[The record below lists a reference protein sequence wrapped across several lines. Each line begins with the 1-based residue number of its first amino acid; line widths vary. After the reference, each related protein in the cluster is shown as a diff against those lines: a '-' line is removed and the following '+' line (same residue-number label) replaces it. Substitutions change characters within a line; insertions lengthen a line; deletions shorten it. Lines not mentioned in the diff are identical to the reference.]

1 MKGSADGLF
10 PPGISHFSD
19 SIQFFSTDLCRP
31 LTFSKS
37 GEDSLHGIS
46 VTTFDLSV
54 DNFANSSVCP
64 DNKCY
69 NNNIPSGVQVS
80 NDKTLTNQHIA
91 IHESIKKVKLPSVL
105 IRAGRCPKAY
115 IHVDK
120 VRRSR
125 SGGNLSLPGCLS
137 VTPSSIQSC

>member
-1 MKGSADGLF
+1 MNTGEGDIRNLGRIETWQSRDRTDAFEGECGKVRRMIMLTVHSPSDTKVKGSADGLF

-19 SIQFFSTDLCRP
+19 SIQFYSTDLCRP

-69 NNNIPSGVQVS
+69 NNNIPNGVQVTFNAI
-80 NDKTLTNQHIA
+80 NDKAQLSK
-91 IHESIKKVKLPSVL
+91 HEN
-105 IRAGRCPKAY
+105 Y
-115 IHVDK
+115 
-120 VRRSR
+120 
-125 SGGNLSLPGCLS
+125 
-137 VTPSSIQSC
+137 

>member
-1 MKGSADGLF
+1 MWEGEENEDDLHVKQVTKLSYIKVKGSADGLF

-19 SIQFFSTDLCRP
+19 SIQFYSTDLCRP

-69 NNNIPSGVQVS
+69 NNNIPNGVQVTFNAI
-80 NDKTLTNQHIA
+80 NDKALLSKNKNYYKL
-91 IHESIKKVKLPSVL
+91 KKVP
-105 IRAGRCPKAY
+105 
-115 IHVDK
+115 VD
-120 VRRSR
+120 
-125 SGGNLSLPGCLS
+125 
-137 VTPSSIQSC
+137 